1 MSIDSIQMPSHS
13 RVWIYTSDRI
23 LTIEEQALL
32 HKFMQEFTDRWTAH
46 GSRLEATHALLHN
59 SVLILIANEQK
70 AMASGCSIDD
80 SVKEIKQLGSNLGVD
95 FFNRHRVVF
104 QEKEDSWTNKGVA
117 EFWAMRKAGL
127 VTSETLVVNPLCS
140 TLGEFVNSGEIP
152 FAQSWHQEMWER

>member
-1 MSIDSIQMPSHS
+1 MHTTM
-13 RVWIYTSDRI
+13 
-23 LTIEEQALL
+23 
-32 HKFMQEFTDRWTAH
+32 KNFTERWSAH
-46 GSRLEATHALLHN
+46 GSRLEATHVLLHN
-59 SVLILIANEQK
+59 SVLVLVANEQK

-80 SVKEIKQLGSNLGVD
+80 SVKEIKQLGNSLRVD

-104 QEKEDSWTNKGVA
+104 QEKQGEWVNKGVA

-140 TLGEFVNSGEIP
+140 NLGEFVNSGEIP